1 MKKEKHYKKLPEEPG
16 VYLMKNEDDEIIY
29 VGKAANLKERVKS
42 YFSKNKNR
50 KIKKLVKEIDKI
62 DFKKTGSV
70 VEALILEAKL
80 IKKHKPFFNIKEKD
94 NRSFLYVAITNEE
107 FPRVILVRGRNKDE
121 IDGELFGPFTS
132 SSDIREA
139 LRIIRKIFPYSL
151 HKESKIGTFKR
162 PCMDYQIGLCPGTCV
177 DKADKKEY
185 MENIKNIKKLFEGK
199 KKNILKD
206 LQERMEKAAEKKE
219 YEKAGKIKKQIGALQ
234 HIQDIA
240 LIKND
245 DIKKTNKNKEERIE
259 GYDISNISGKLAAG
273 SMVVFYGN
281 KPDKSEYRKFKIRTV
296 KKANDVGM
304 MKEVL
309 ERRFKNTWPLP
320 DLILVDGGKPQV
332 NTAKRVL
339 EKEGLGIPVVGIAKG
354 KERKKNEIIGDKKQI
369 NKKTL
374 IKVRDEAHRFALK
387 YHKKLRQKE
396 MTQS

>member
-50 KIKKLVKEIDKI
+50 KIKKLVKEINKI

-185 MENIKNIKKLFEGK
+185 MENIKNIKKLFKGK

>member
-1 MKKEKHYKKLPEEPG
+1 MKDKDEE
-16 VYLMKNEDDEIIY
+16 VIY

-42 YFSKNKNR
+42 YFAKNKNR
-50 KIKKLVKEIDKI
+50 KTKKLVKEIEDI
-62 DFKKTGSV
+62 NFKETDSV

-80 IKKHKPFFNIKEKD
+80 IKKYKPFFNVKEKD

-107 FPRVILVRGRNKDE
+107 FPRVILVRGRNKKQVN
-121 IDGELFGPFTS
+121 GEFFGPFTS

-151 HKESKIGTFKR
+151 HKESKVGTFKR

-177 DKADKKEY
+177 GKTNKKDY
-185 MENIKNIKKLFEGK
+185 MENIENIKKLFKGK
-199 KKNILKD
+199 KEDILD
-206 LQERMEKAAEKKE
+206 QLQKRMEKAAKE
-219 YEKAGKIKKQIGALQ
+219 QNYERAGRIKKQIDGLQ

-240 LIKND
+240 LIKKEEIQKN
-245 DIKKTNKNKEERIE
+245 NKNKGKRIE
-259 GYDISNISGKLAAG
+259 GYDISNISGKLASG
-273 SMVVFYGN
+273 SMVVFNGN
-281 KPDKSEYRKFKIRTV
+281 KSKKSEYRKFKIRTV
-296 KKANDVGM
+296 KKANDVAM
-304 MKEVL
+304 LKEIL
-309 ERRFKNTWPLP
+309 QRRFKNSWPLP

-332 NTAKRVL
+332 NAVKSVL

-354 KERKKNEIIGDKKQI
+354 EKRDKNEMIGSKKSF
-369 NKKTL
+369 KKETL